1 MRKLLT
7 TVLLLLLCAGGA
19 FADDD
24 WDAGVAAFN
33 AGKFNEAV
41 AAFQRYVEK
50 VPDAYQGH
58 QMLGQALLRGK
69 QYAQAATHLQKAN
82 ELKGGD
88 PQIQLVLGQAL
99 LLGGKTRDACNV
111 LGQINESALPQA
123 NRAALFQLRAK
134 AECGGSGVADLKKL
148 AEAQN
153 TGEAWA
159 AYGAAALNAGE
170 IGAAVAAL
178 DKAVQV
184 APNDVKIRRTHVG
197 ALVRQ
202 ARSSRDAQKDAAYT
216 KAVTSAQKLVQ
227 LESSFESNLLLGE
240 VQLGAK
246 KYSDAASTLAKAVGQ
261 KPNDWLPQLYLGQAY
276 TQLDRFSEAM
286 DPLTRAANLAPSPD
300 DKKKV
305 SQALGFVFEKQK
317 AYDEAIRYYQQAGD
331 SSSVARVQQNKE
343 TAEYN
348 ASVEEHNQAVE
359 ELKRQKEALEAEL
372 KQLEEPPPF

>member
-1 MRKLLT
+1 MRKLIT
-7 TVLLLLLCAGGA
+7 TALFLLLCAGGA
-19 FADDD
+19 FADED

-33 AGKFNEAV
+33 AGNFS
-41 AAFQRYVEK
+41 AAASSFQKYVEK

-58 QMLGQALLRGK
+58 QMLGQALLRAK

-88 PQIQLVLGQAL
+88 PQIQLILGQAL
-99 LLGGKTRDACNV
+99 VMSGKTRDACSV
-111 LGQINESALPQA
+111 LGSINESALPQA

-148 AEAQN
+148 AETQN
-153 TGEAWA
+153 TGDAWA
-159 AYGAAALNAGE
+159 AYGAASLNAGE
-170 IGAAVAAL
+170 IGAAVVAL
-178 DKAVQV
+178 DKAVQLSPDD
-184 APNDVKIRRTHVG
+184 AKIRRTHIG

-202 ARSSRDAQKDAAYT
+202 ARSSPGAQKDAAYN
-216 KAVTSAQKLVQ
+216 KAVASAQKLVQ
-227 LESSFESNLLLGE
+227 LQNNFDSNLLLGE

-246 KYSDAASTLAKAVGQ
+246 KYGDAASTLAKAAGQ

-276 TQLDRFSEAM
+276 TQLDRFSDAM
-286 DPLTRAANLAPSPD
+286 GPLAKASNLAPSPD

-305 SQALGFVFEKQK
+305 SQALGYVFEKQK

-331 SSSVARVQQNKE
+331 STSVARVQQNKE
-343 TAEYN
+343 TAQYN
-348 ASVEEHNQAVE
+348 ESVEEHNEMVE
-359 ELKRQKEALEAEL
+359 ELKRQKDALEAEL